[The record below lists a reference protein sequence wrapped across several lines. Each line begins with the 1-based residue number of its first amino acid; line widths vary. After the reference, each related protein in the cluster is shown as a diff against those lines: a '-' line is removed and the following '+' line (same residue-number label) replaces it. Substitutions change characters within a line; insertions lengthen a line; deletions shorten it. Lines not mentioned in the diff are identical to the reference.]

1 MLTGINRSVNRGL
14 WGLWLVLLVLTLG
27 RQIWAF
33 QTLYGTRNE
42 LFEAVFRGGPLLLG
56 GLICALVPREF
67 SGRFRAAWLWV
78 AACVWSFALGAIIS
92 SSLQFVAGEVVY
104 PSIAD
109 VPFTLSMPLLV
120 VGLFYLPY
128 TPYCRLQAWRLSLDA
143 SIIVTVLA
151 GYGWYFVLAPALLR
165 HASRGG
171 IGVPVIVATSYPIY
185 DLLVLA
191 GLLIASAQWQRTSV
205 GPEVRWI
212 ALGIG
217 FWFLADAYFLA
228 RCFIDG
234 LPVAHPLEAGWAWGM
249 LIFAFAALR
258 SNNLQPNG

>member
-1 MLTGINRSVNRGL
+1 M
-14 WGLWLVLLVLTLG
+14 
-27 RQIWAF
+27 
-33 QTLYGTRNE
+33 
-42 LFEAVFRGGPLLLG
+42 
-56 GLICALVPREF
+56 
-67 SGRFRAAWLWV
+67 
-78 AACVWSFALGAIIS
+78 WSFALGAIIS

-191 GLLIASAQWQRTSV
+191 GLLIASAQWQQNN
-205 GPEVRWI
+205 GPESTHRPGTKSQCPKRSN
-212 ALGIG
+212 ALLDQH
-217 FWFLADAYFLA
+217 W
-228 RCFIDG
+228 CIDG
-234 LPVAHPLEAGWAWGM
+234 LPVTHPLEAGWAWGM